1 MSATET
7 IELRSNTGTT
17 GADVPNWQDSTAPS
31 DPDSIVEASRIADA
45 SVPDGG
51 YGWVIVASCSTM
63 CFWFVGTSKFL
74 TKFTTVRASMQASLL
89 MEPWLIDLEA
99 VLTYSWGVIQAALI
113 ENKVASPSTLSF
125 VGSLAVACNAAFAIP
140 NGRLTRAL
148 GARKV
153 ALLGVSL
160 MGLGQILSGFS
171 QSNIGGLFITA
182 GLMMGYGYFSRRRGL
197 ANGLVFAGGGLG
209 GAIISLSMS
218 AIVERLGTAW
228 AFRLVGLLMWAT
240 GLPMAWLIRERA
252 PVKTATFIDLSLFRD
267 FKFVMVFLVGAV
279 ATFPLCVP
287 PFFLPLYARSLGFS
301 PYTGAALVAGFNFSS
316 AIGRIATGFMGDKLG
331 PLNSLFATLM
341 LSALSMLC
349 LWPVSSSLGPLVA
362 FVIVNGIG
370 NGGFFSVMP
379 TVVSNVFGS
388 VRVSVAM
395 GAVVTS
401 WTGGYLM
408 GAPIAGYLLDAY
420 GGETA
425 GFKAY
430 RPAIFY
436 AGSLALLSA
445 GLVALLRLR
454 MSKSPLK
461 RL

>member
-1 MSATET
+1 M
-7 IELRSNTGTT
+7 LCR
-17 GADVPNWQDSTAPS
+17 
-31 DPDSIVEASRIADA
+31 
-45 SVPDGG
+45 
-51 YGWVIVASCSTM
+51 
-63 CFWFVGTSKFL
+63 
-74 TKFTTVRASMQASLL
+74 SLL
-89 MEPWLIDLEA
+89 
-99 VLTYSWGVIQAALI
+99 
-113 ENKVASPSTLSF
+113 K
-125 VGSLAVACNAAFAIP
+125 
-140 NGRLTRAL
+140 
-148 GARKV
+148 
-153 ALLGVSL
+153 
-160 MGLGQILSGFS
+160 
-171 QSNIGGLFITA
+171 
-182 GLMMGYGYFSRRRGL
+182 
-197 ANGLVFAGGGLG
+197 
-209 GAIISLSMS
+209 
-218 AIVERLGTAW
+218 
-228 AFRLVGLLMWAT
+228 
-240 GLPMAWLIRERA
+240 
-252 PVKTATFIDLSLFRD
+252 D
-267 FKFVMVFLVGAV
+267 FKFAMVFIIGAI

-301 PYTGAALVAGFNFSS
+301 PYTGAALLAGFNFSS

-331 PLNSLFATLM
+331 PLNSLFTTLM

-349 LWPVSSSLGPLVA
+349 LWPISSSLGPLVV
-362 FVIVNGIG
+362 FVILNGMG

-379 TVVSNVFGS
+379 TVVSNIFGS

-436 AGSLALLSA
+436 AGGLALLSA
-445 GLVALLRLR
+445 LLVAVLRLR